1 MKTGTLILIAA
12 FVAAIG
18 AVFLITVP
26 DWMRPPHSQEMGYR
40 GLNMIQFTEPGTKN
54 PLDALPAPIPASVE
68 IPAGGFKNVQVLK
81 GESPQQFMRLQYALT
96 EWVSPQQGCGFCHT
110 GNDFASDANPHKLVA
125 RRMLQM
131 TQYIN
136 SDWKSHVGQV
146 GVTCYTCHRG
156 QPMPPKAWFLDTPL
170 PRTGILGAPSVF
182 KETAHTVRD
191 FFPNAGWEEYY
202 LQNNPIHVESR
213 TVTPTGDTSTA
224 SEAARV
230 YEMMMQMSDG
240 MGVNCTYCHN
250 STNFS
255 DWASSPPP
263 RWTALYGFRMTAQL
277 NQRYVWP
284 LRNVMPQAR
293 LGPNPVNSP
302 THPPREL
309 GALDGNGLVNC
320 ATCHVGAPKPLQGA
334 NLLSGFPEL
343 AVAPPARVAALGAG
357 SSGNNRGREDQAFL
371 QRYAA
376 ERPLTGPGVGPRRRR
391 CWM

>member
-240 MGVNCTYCHN
+240 MGGELHLL
-250 STNFS
+250 
-255 DWASSPPP
+255 P
-263 RWTALYGFRMTAQL
+263 QL
-277 NQRYVWP
+277 HQ
-284 LRNVMPQAR
+284 LLR
-293 LGPNPVNSP
+293 LGLVPAA
-302 THPPREL
+302 
-309 GALDGNGLVNC
+309 ALDRALRLPHDGSAKPALRL
-320 ATCHVGAPKPLQGA
+320 AAAQRHAPGAARPQPGQFA
-334 NLLSGFPEL
+334 D
-343 AVAPPARVAALGAG
+343 PPAARTRRAGRQRAGQLRHLPRGCAQAAAG
-357 SSGNNRGREDQAFL
+357 G
-371 QRYAA
+371 
-376 ERPLTGPGVGPRRRR
+376 
-391 CWM
+391 